1 MELITMADIP
11 DTRRAVQIHG
21 DGSIT
26 VEDIEM
32 PELGPKEVVV
42 ETAVS
47 LISAGTETNGIKGR
61 RKNPAPDAPAR
72 GTGYSTAGTIIALGD
87 EVEEFEVGQRVIG
100 MAGECYN
107 HCSYNVGHPMVTVP
121 IPDGV
126 SFDDAVMVCLA
137 ATSMQATRRLD
148 PDFGCFYAVVGQGL
162 VGQFADQLIRLSGG
176 RVAAVDLDE
185 GRLQIALDHG
195 AEIAINPTK
204 DDLTEALRD
213 WAEGVGIDGSLIAYG
228 GPATEVMRQ
237 LSNAALKAPDGHQVG
252 NMVIVGGITAE
263 LTGVPVAFGNMDIK
277 PSSRTGPGY
286 HDPAY
291 HQGTDYP
298 RAYVRWTT
306 RRNMAELLRRV
317 ADGSFKVSELIS
329 HRFDFEDAAD
339 AYNMIIDATE
349 PNLGVLLEYED

>member
-1 MELITMADIP
+1 MADIP
-11 DTRRAVQIHG
+11 DVRRAVQVNG

-26 VEDIEM
+26 VDEIPM
-32 PELGPKEVVV
+32 PELGPDEVVV

-61 RKNPAPDAPAR
+61 RKSPAPDAAPR
-72 GTGYSTAGTIIALGD
+72 TTGYSTAGTIIALGS
-87 EVEEFEVGQRVIG
+87 EATGFEIGQRVIG
-100 MAGECYN
+100 MAGECYP
-107 HCSYNVGHPMVTVP
+107 HADYNVGHPMVTVP

-148 PDFGCFYAVVGQGL
+148 PDFGCFYAVIGQGL
-162 VGQFADQLIRLSGG
+162 VGQFADQLIRLCGG
-176 RVAAVDLDE
+176 RVAAVDLDAR
-185 GRLQIALDHG
+185 RLEIALAHG
-195 AEIAINPTK
+195 AEIAINPK
-204 DDLTEALRD
+204 QQDLTEALRE
-213 WAEGVGIDGSLIAYG
+213 WAEGEGIDGSLLAYG
-228 GPATEVMRQ
+228 GSATEVMRQ

-286 HDPAY
+286 HDLAY
-291 HQGTDYP
+291 HHGQDYP
-298 RAYVRWTT
+298 RAYVRWST

-317 ADGSFKVSELIS
+317 ADGSFRVSGLIS
-329 HRFDFEDAAD
+329 HRINFANAAD

-349 PNLGVLLEYED
+349 PNLGVVLEYQD

>member
-1 MELITMADIP
+1 MMGDIP
-11 DTRRAVQIHG
+11 ATRRAVQING

-26 VEDIEM
+26 VDEIPM
-32 PELGPKEVVV
+32 PELGPEEVVV
-42 ETAVS
+42 KTDVS

-61 RKNPAPDAPAR
+61 RKSPAPDAAPR
-72 GTGYSTAGTIIALGD
+72 TSGYAAAGTIVALGS
-87 EVEEFEVGQRVIG
+87 EVTEFEVGQRIIG
-100 MAGECYN
+100 MAGECYS
-107 HCSYNVGHPMVTVP
+107 HADYNVGQPMVTVP

-137 ATSMQATRRLD
+137 ATSMQAVRRLD

-185 GRLQIALDHG
+185 SRLAIALEHG
-195 AEIAINPTK
+195 AEIAINPK
-204 DDLTEALRD
+204 EQDLTATLRE

-228 GPATEVMRQ
+228 GSATEVMRQ

-286 HDPAY
+286 HDLAY
-291 HQGTDYP
+291 HMGQDYP

-317 ADGSFKVSELIS
+317 ADGSFRVGSLIS
-329 HRFDFEDAAD
+329 HRFAIEDAAD
-339 AYNMIIDATE
+339 AYDLIIEAKE
-349 PNLGVLLEYED
+349 PNLGVLLKYGA